1 MIRQISLSE
10 EASMVIE
17 CGVIA
22 GIEELHYIW
31 WLRGEHDVWEQF
43 CNFLLIPNLHHWCSD
58 CVATGQIM
66 GGELL
71 RYCKSKDGCHHL
83 LVSIEKNKV
92 KVVVFKQLRNK
103 KKMILCIWEGVDS
116 AILT

>member
-1 MIRQISLSE
+1 
-10 EASMVIE
+10 MVIE
-17 CGVIA
+17 CGVI
-22 GIEELHYIW
+22 
-31 WLRGEHDVWEQF
+31 GEHDVWEQF
-43 CNFLLIPNLHHWCSD
+43 CNFLLIPNPSD

>member
-1 MIRQISLSE
+1 MSSVIFPVSSPNFTIIRQISLSE

-17 CGVIA
+17 CGVI
-22 GIEELHYIW
+22 
-31 WLRGEHDVWEQF
+31 GEHDVWEQF
-43 CNFLLIPNLHHWCSD
+43 CNFLLIPNPHHWCSD

-83 LVSIEKNKV
+83 LVSIEKIK
-92 KVVVFKQLRNK
+92 
-103 KKMILCIWEGVDS
+103 
-116 AILT
+116 